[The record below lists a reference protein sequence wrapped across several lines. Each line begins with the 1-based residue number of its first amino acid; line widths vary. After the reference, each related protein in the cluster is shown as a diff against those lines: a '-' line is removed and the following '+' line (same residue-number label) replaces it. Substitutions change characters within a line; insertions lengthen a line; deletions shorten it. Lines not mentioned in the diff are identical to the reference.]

1 MGIREQ
7 LAKASSTPE
16 RFENIDGF
24 EEPVFIRRMTL
35 GEADELQNVSAADA
49 KQSNTVRLLARFLG
63 DEKGARVFDLNNGE
77 DVKALKAIPVTVAAR
92 LLELG
97 NQVNAPK
104 AVDVEKKA

>member
-7 LAKASSTPE
+7 LARASAKPE
-16 RFENIDGF
+16 RFEGIDGF

-35 GEADELQNVSAADA
+35 GEADELQATAAADA
-49 KQSNTVRLLARFLG
+49 KQSNTIRLLARFLG
-63 DEKGARVFDLNNGE
+63 DENGERVFDLAKGE

-104 AVDVEKKA
+104 AKDVEKKD